1 MSAPN
6 RSGVEPVADYKAVEL
21 LIQAFVKGLRAIQI
35 YLPNNPIYEKACS
48 KVTNAFEAVWRATD
62 ELILEVT
69 DTEIRWEEEIV
80 YSEPNKSESVAWTLY
95 EDGVRSVTMLP
106 GVEEGEVIRFLEVLS
121 RIRSLP
127 PEGADDLLTLLW
139 EQEFDRIRYATVELG
154 EEDGSA
160 IEGSGGG
167 GGGGEAAPP
176 AEEVRA
182 EVRRQLAGPAEE
194 EKATEFISM
203 EDVDSSLYE
212 LEPDEVAYLKRE
224 LAREY
229 DQDLRTNALAILCD
243 IFEFQSNADI
253 RSEVLTILGSFVPHL
268 LAVGDSDS
276 VVYVLRET
284 QAIRKRVKD
293 LTEEQA
299 TALDQ
304 LPARL
309 SEPVAFGHLLTAL
322 DKGSTNVSDQE
333 LERLFGGLRP
343 EVFETALEWLPQLAT
358 ERIKALLED
367 ALIKIAIANS
377 KVLTDALASSS
388 REVAYVAVGFAKT
401 LALPEVVPP
410 LGRLLQSPD
419 KDLRAE
425 VVDVLEVIGTSEA
438 MQELEKAI
446 DDPNR
451 AIRLAAI
458 RTLMGHGHDGV
469 VERIKAKVTDKE
481 FRSTDLTE
489 KKALLEAYGVLAG
502 SPGVEVLAL
511 MLLPRGF
518 LRRKE
523 DPQVRACAAM
533 GLGKIGTPE
542 AAAVLRRVAADKD
555 ALVRNAVNQALR
567 EEE

>member
-6 RSGVEPVADYKAVEL
+6 RSGVEPVADYKAVEQ
-21 LIQAFVKGLRAIQI
+21 LIQALVKGLRTIQI
-35 YLPNNPIYEKACS
+35 YLPNNPIYEKACN
-48 KVTNAFEAVWRATD
+48 KVTNAFEAVWRETD

-69 DTEIRWEEEIV
+69 DTEIRWEEQIV
-80 YSEPNKSESVAWTLY
+80 YSEPSRSESVAWMLY

-106 GVEEGEVIRFLEVLS
+106 GVEEGEVIRFLEVLN
-121 RIRSLP
+121 RNRSLP

-139 EQEFDRIRYATVELG
+139 EQEFDLIRYVTAELG
-154 EEDGSA
+154 EEDGSS
-160 IEGSGGG
+160 IEGSG

-182 EVRRQLAGPAEE
+182 EVRRQLAGAAEE
-194 EKATEFISM
+194 QKATEFVSV
-203 EDVDSSLYE
+203 EDFDSSLYE
-212 LEPDEVAYLKRE
+212 LEPDEIAYLKRE
-224 LAREY
+224 LSREY
-229 DQDLRTNALAILCD
+229 DQDLRTNVLAIVCD

-253 RSEVLTILGSFVPHL
+253 RSEVLTILGSFIPHL

-284 QAIRKRVKD
+284 QAIRKRAKD

-299 TALDQ
+299 TVLDQ

-333 LERLFGGLRP
+333 LEGLFGGLRP
-343 EVFETALEWLPQLAT
+343 EVFETALELLPQLAT

-377 KVLTDALASSS
+377 KVLTDALESRN
-388 REVAYVAVGFAKT
+388 REVAHVAVRFAKT

-410 LGRLLQSPD
+410 LGRLLQGPD
-419 KDLRAE
+419 RDLRAE

-438 MQELEKAI
+438 MQELEKAV

-458 RTLMGHGHDGV
+458 RTLMGHNHDGV
-469 VERIKAKVTDKE
+469 VPRIRAKVTDKE
-481 FRSTDLTE
+481 FRNTDLTE

-502 SPGVEVLAL
+502 PPGVEVLAL

-518 LRRKE
+518 MRRKE
-523 DPQVRACAAM
+523 DAQVRACAAM
-533 GLGKIGTPE
+533 GLGKIGTPK
-542 AAAVLRRVAADKD
+542 AAAVLRRVAGDKD

-567 EEE
+567 DEG

>member
-6 RSGVEPVADYKAVEL
+6 RSGVEPVADYKAVEQ
-21 LIQAFVKGLRAIQI
+21 LIQALVKGLRTIQI
-35 YLPNNPIYEKACS
+35 YLPNNPIYEKACN
-48 KVTNAFEAVWRATD
+48 KVTNAFEAVWRETD

-69 DTEIRWEEEIV
+69 DTEIRWEEQIV
-80 YSEPNKSESVAWTLY
+80 YSEPSRSESVAWMLY

-106 GVEEGEVIRFLEVLS
+106 GVEEGEVIRFLEVLN
-121 RIRSLP
+121 RNRSLP

-139 EQEFDRIRYATVELG
+139 EQEFDLIRYVTAELG
-154 EEDGSA
+154 EEDGSS
-160 IEGSGGG
+160 IEGSG

-182 EVRRQLAGPAEE
+182 EVRRQLAGAAEE
-194 EKATEFISM
+194 QKATEFVSV
-203 EDVDSSLYE
+203 EDFDSSLYE
-212 LEPDEVAYLKRE
+212 LEPDEIAYLKRE
-224 LAREY
+224 LSREY
-229 DQDLRTNALAILCD
+229 DQDLRTNVLAIVCD

-253 RSEVLTILGSFVPHL
+253 RSEVLTILGSFIPHL

-284 QAIRKRVKD
+284 QAIRKRAKD

-333 LERLFGGLRP
+333 LEGLFGGLRP
-343 EVFETALEWLPQLAT
+343 EVFETALELLPQLAT

-377 KVLTDALASSS
+377 KVLTDALESRN
-388 REVAYVAVGFAKT
+388 REVAHVAVRFAKT

-410 LGRLLQSPD
+410 LGRLLQGPD
-419 KDLRAE
+419 RDLRAE
-425 VVDVLEVIGTSEA
+425 VVEVLEVIGTSEA
-438 MQELEKAI
+438 MQELEKAV

-458 RTLMGHGHDGV
+458 RTLMGHSHDGV
-469 VERIKAKVTDKE
+469 VPRIRAKVTDKE
-481 FRSTDLTE
+481 FRNTDLTE
-489 KKALLEAYGVLAG
+489 KKALLEAYAVLAG
-502 SPGVEVLAL
+502 PPGVEVLAL

-518 LRRKE
+518 MRRKE
-523 DPQVRACAAM
+523 DAQVRACAAM
-533 GLGKIGTPE
+533 GLGKIGTPK
-542 AAAVLRRVAADKD
+542 AAAVLRRVAGDKD

-567 EEE
+567 DEE

>member
-6 RSGVEPVADYKAVEL
+6 QSGVEPVADYKAVEQ

-35 YLPNNPIYEKACS
+35 YLPNNPIYEKACN
-48 KVTNAFEAVWRATD
+48 KVTNAFEAVWGATD

-69 DTEIRWEEEIV
+69 DAEIRWEEQIV
-80 YSEPNKSESVAWTLY
+80 YSEPNRSESVAWTLY
-95 EDGVRSVTMLP
+95 EDGVRSITMLP

-139 EQEFDRIRYATVELG
+139 EQEFDRISYVTAELG
-154 EEDGSA
+154 EEDGNA
-160 IEGSGGG
+160 IEGSGG

-176 AEEVRA
+176 AEEVCA
-182 EVRRQLAGPAEE
+182 EVRRQVAGAAEE
-194 EKATEFISM
+194 EKATEFVSM
-203 EDVDSSLYE
+203 EDFDSSLYE
-212 LEPDEVAYLKRE
+212 LEPDEIAYLKRE

-309 SEPVAFGHLLTAL
+309 SEPVAFGHLMTAL

-343 EVFETALEWLPQLAT
+343 EVFETALECLPRLAT

-377 KVLTDALASSS
+377 KVLTDALESRS
-388 REVAYVAVGFAKT
+388 REVAHVAVGFAKT

-410 LGRLLQSPD
+410 LGRLLQGPD

-425 VVDVLEVIGTSEA
+425 VVDVLEAIGTSEA
-438 MQELEKAI
+438 MQELEQAV

-458 RTLMGHGHDGV
+458 RTLVGHSHDRV
-469 VERIKAKVTDKE
+469 VPRIRAKVTDKE

-502 SPGVEVLAL
+502 SSGVAVLAL

-542 AAAVLRRVAADKD
+542 AAAVLRRVAGDKD

-567 EEE
+567 DQE

>member
-1 MSAPN
+1 
-6 RSGVEPVADYKAVEL
+6 
-21 LIQAFVKGLRAIQI
+21 
-35 YLPNNPIYEKACS
+35 
-48 KVTNAFEAVWRATD
+48 
-62 ELILEVT
+62 
-69 DTEIRWEEEIV
+69 
-80 YSEPNKSESVAWTLY
+80 
-95 EDGVRSVTMLP
+95 MLP
-106 GVEEGEVIRFLEVLS
+106 GVEEGEVIRFLEVLN
-121 RIRSLP
+121 RNRSLP

-139 EQEFDRIRYATVELG
+139 EQEFDLIRYVTAELG
-154 EEDGSA
+154 EEDGSP
-160 IEGSGGG
+160 IEGSG

-182 EVRRQLAGPAEE
+182 EVRRQLGGAAEE
-194 EKATEFISM
+194 QKATKFVST
-203 EDVDSSLYE
+203 DDFDSSLYE

-224 LAREY
+224 LSREY
-229 DQDLRTNALAILCD
+229 DQDLRTNVLAIVCD

-253 RSEVLTILGSFVPHL
+253 RSEVLTILGSFIPHL

-284 QAIRKRVKD
+284 QAIRKRAKD

-322 DKGSTNVSDQE
+322 DKGSTKVNDEE

-343 EVFETALEWLPQLAT
+343 EVFETALELLPQLAT

-377 KVLTDALASSS
+377 KVLTDALESRN
-388 REVAYVAVGFAKT
+388 REVAHVAVRFAKT

-410 LGRLLQSPD
+410 LGRLLQGPD
-419 KDLRAE
+419 RDLRAE

-438 MQELEKAI
+438 MQELEKAV

-458 RTLMGHGHDGV
+458 RTLMGHNHDGV
-469 VERIKAKVTDKE
+469 VPRIRAKVTDKE
-481 FRSTDLTE
+481 FRNTDLTE

-502 SPGVEVLAL
+502 PPGVEVLAL

-518 LRRKE
+518 MRRKE
-523 DPQVRACAAM
+523 DAQVRACAAM
-533 GLGKIGTPE
+533 GLGKIGTPK
-542 AAAVLRRVAADKD
+542 AAAVLRRVAGDKD

-567 EEE
+567 DEE

>member
-6 RSGVEPVADYKAVEL
+6 RSGVEPVADHKAVEL

-35 YLPNNPIYEKACS
+35 YLPNNPIYEKACN

-69 DTEIRWEEEIV
+69 DTELRWEEQIV
-80 YSEPNKSESVAWTLY
+80 YSEPNRSESVAWTLY

-139 EQEFDRIRYATVELG
+139 EQEFDLIRYVTAELG
-154 EEDGSA
+154 EEDGDA
-160 IEGSGGG
+160 IEGSGG

-176 AEEVRA
+176 AEEVRS
-182 EVRRQLAGPAEE
+182 EVRRQIAGAAEE
-194 EKATEFISM
+194 EKATDFVSI
-203 EDVDSSLYE
+203 EDFDSSLYE
-212 LEPDEVAYLKRE
+212 LEPDEIAYLKRE
-224 LAREY
+224 LVREY

-243 IFEFQSNADI
+243 IFEFQSDADI

-309 SEPVAFGHLLTAL
+309 SEPAAFGHLLTAL

-343 EVFETALEWLPQLAT
+343 EVFETGLEWLPQLAT
-358 ERIKALLED
+358 ERIKGLLED
-367 ALIKIAIANS
+367 ALIKIAIADS
-377 KVLTDALASSS
+377 KVLTDALESRS
-388 REVAYVAVGFAKT
+388 REVAHVAVGFAKT
-401 LALPEVVPP
+401 LALPEVVLP

-425 VVDVLEVIGTSEA
+425 VVVVLEVIGTSEA
-438 MQELEKAI
+438 MQELEKAV

-458 RTLMGHGHDGV
+458 RTLVGHSHAGV
-469 VERIKAKVTDKE
+469 VPRIKAKVTDKE
-481 FRSTDLTE
+481 FRSIDLTE

-518 LRRKE
+518 MRRKE

-542 AAAVLRRVAADKD
+542 AAAVLRLVAGDKD

-567 EEE
+567 DEE

>member
-6 RSGVEPVADYKAVEL
+6 QFGVDPVADYKAVEQ
-21 LIQAFVKGLRAIQI
+21 LIQALVKGLRAIQI
-35 YLPNNPIYEKACS
+35 YLPNNPIYEKACT
-48 KVTNAFEAVWRATD
+48 KVTNAFEAVWGGTD
-62 ELILEVT
+62 ELILAVT
-69 DTEIRWEEEIV
+69 DTEIRWEEQIV
-80 YSEPNKSESVAWTLY
+80 YSESNRSESLGWMLY

-106 GVEEGEVIRFLEVLS
+106 GVEEGEVIRFLEVLN
-121 RIRSLP
+121 RNRSLP

-139 EQEFDRIRYATVELG
+139 EQEFDRISYVTAELG
-154 EEDGSA
+154 QEDGNG

-167 GGGGEAAPP
+167 GGGNAAPP
-176 AEEVRA
+176 AEDVRA
-182 EVRRQLAGPAEE
+182 EVRSQLAGAAEE
-194 EKATEFISM
+194 EKATEFVSM
-203 EDVDSSLYE
+203 EDFDSSLYE
-212 LEPDEVAYLKRE
+212 LEPDEIAYLKRE
-224 LAREY
+224 LVREY

-243 IFEFQSNADI
+243 IFEFQSDADI

-268 LAVGDSDS
+268 LAAGDSDS

-309 SEPVAFGHLLTAL
+309 SEPVAFGHLLAAL
-322 DKGSTNVSDQE
+322 DKGGTNVSDKE
-333 LERLFGGLRP
+333 LERIFGGLRP
-343 EVFETALEWLPQLAT
+343 EVFETALEWLPQLGT

-377 KVLTDALASSS
+377 KMLTDALESRS
-388 REVAYVAVGFAKT
+388 REVAHVAVRFAKT
-401 LALPEVVPP
+401 LALPEVVTP
-410 LGRLLQSPD
+410 LGRLLQGPD
-419 KDLRAE
+419 RDLRAE

-438 MQELEKAI
+438 MEELEKAV

-458 RTLMGHGHDGV
+458 RTLVRHSHDGV
-469 VERIKAKVTDKE
+469 VPRIKAKVTDKE
-481 FRSTDLTE
+481 FRNADLTE

-502 SPGVEVLAL
+502 PPGVAVLAL

-523 DPQVRACAAM
+523 APQVRACAAM

-542 AAAVLRRVAADKD
+542 AAVVLRRVAGDKD

-567 EEE
+567 DGE

>member
-1 MSAPN
+1 MSAPHQ
-6 RSGVEPVADYKAVEL
+6 SGVEPLADYKAVEE
-21 LIQAFVKGLRAIQI
+21 LIKAFVKGLRAIQI

-167 GGGGEAAPP
+167 GEAAPP
-176 AEEVRA
+176 AEDVRA
-182 EVRRQLAGPAEE
+182 EVRRQLAGSAEE

-377 KVLTDALASSS
+377 KVLTDALESRS

-425 VVDVLEVIGTSEA
+425 VVDVLEVIGTFEA
-438 MQELEKAI
+438 MQELEEAI